1 MSGEW
6 FENQILFEKY
16 HEDVYKNSNFLLEL
30 EQKGYKLGMYETSI
44 PITDKSIYRFD
55 NVIEGNY
62 KITSYLDFA
71 KSIMMLTGFKYA
83 PFDIKCFCVL
93 YPSEFDSLRNRDEEL
108 SGQRFWGDNL
118 QFYKN
123 IQSQPITYV
132 NQKSFKFIHIEG
144 AHVPYR
150 YDKDVNIILEG
161 GTYEQNIE
169 ASMTI
174 VAAYLEKLKEADSY
188 DNSVIIIMSDHGYD
202 EEGTEEYGRQNPL
215 LMIKGRNEHHDMQ
228 ISQAPISYDDLQS
241 AYMRLLDGAKGDEVF
256 DWKEGDKRDRRF
268 LFYWYLDEDHM
279 TEYIQT
285 GEASDLTTMVPTGV
299 EFKR

>member
-1 MSGEW
+1 
-6 FENQILFEKY
+6 
-16 HEDVYKNSNFLLEL
+16 
-30 EQKGYKLGMYETSI
+30 
-44 PITDKSIYRFD
+44 
-55 NVIEGNY
+55 
-62 KITSYLDFA
+62 
-71 KSIMMLTGFKYA
+71 
-83 PFDIKCFCVL
+83 
-93 YPSEFDSLRNRDEEL
+93 
-108 SGQRFWGDNL
+108 
-118 QFYKN
+118 
-123 IQSQPITYV
+123 
-132 NQKSFKFIHIEG
+132 
-144 AHVPYR
+144 
-150 YDKDVNIILEG
+150 
-161 GTYEQNIE
+161 
-169 ASMTI
+169 MTI

-256 DWKEGDKRDRRF
+256 DWKEGDKRDLRF

-299 EFKR
+299 EFKRWKMKTY